1 MIDYAFKIKQMDNER
16 LKLNASIRKEKLMQ
30 KKKLAKQFDE
40 CLRLANQFEFEV
52 MSAFQEFMDKLDQA
66 NFHRLVEEGVI
77 DLEM

>member
-1 MIDYAFKIKQMDNER
+1 
-16 LKLNASIRKEKLMQ
+16 MQ

-52 MSAFQEFMDKLDQA
+52 MNAFQEFMDKLDQA
-66 NFHRLVEEGVI
+66 NYRRLVEEGII